1 MDEYQQPRGEIKF
14 SLQYHRD
21 ALIVMIQ
28 HARALP
34 TTANNPEPNT
44 YVKVYLRPDQAKAT
58 KRKTKVVRKNCN
70 PSFMETVDW
79 RAKTLKKIVTLHL
92 RSVSARVPT
101 AAGLYPEKDA
111 GGDGVVA
118 RLTAGECIPRGLP
131 VGAGRARSAAR
142 NQRVVPAELPD
153 EGLSRQEKRERKFF
167 FYFAVN
173 YNLYLYNTRVC
184 CVSCL

>member
-79 RAKTLKKIVTLHL
+79 RAKTLKKNRHTSFTL
-92 RSVSARVPT
+92 RFSSSTDCRWT
-101 AAGLYPEKDA
+101 
-111 GGDGVVA
+111 
-118 RLTAGECIPRGLP
+118 
-131 VGAGRARSAAR
+131 
-142 NQRVVPAELPD
+142 
-153 EGLSRQEKRERKFF
+153 LSRKRRW
-167 FYFAVN
+167 
-173 YNLYLYNTRVC
+173 R
-184 CVSCL
+184 